1 MERIKNAGPYLLV
14 TILGFY
20 LLPLML
26 WDTGSAMLLL
36 LVVIP
41 LICFACA
48 CLYGM
53 KHAFSLCYALIVAA
67 LFLPTVFIFYNFTA
81 WVYVVGYGVI
91 ALAGN
96 LMGAMLYRWTK

>member
-1 MERIKNAGPYLLV
+1 MKKLKNAWPYLLV

-26 WDTGSAMLLL
+26 RDTGSAMLLM
-36 LVVIP
+36 LVGLP
-41 LICFACA
+41 FICFACA

-53 KHAFSLCYALIVAA
+53 KHAFSFYYALFVAIV
-67 LFLPTVFIFYNFTA
+67 FLPTIFIFYNSTA
-81 WVYVVGYGVI
+81 WVYTIGYGII

-96 LMGAMLYRWTK
+96 LIGAVLYRWTK